1 MASIPKVV
9 VYHAEGCHLCDR
21 ALAQVR
27 DLREELGFEL
37 SEVDIGGDDALEA
50 AYREWIPVIEI
61 DGRRRFTYHV
71 QPDAFRTAVAQARS
85 LA

>member
-1 MASIPKVV
+1 MASTPKVV
-9 VYHAEGCHLCDR
+9 VYHAEGCHLCER

-27 DLREELGFEL
+27 DLQDELGFEL
-37 SEVDIGGDDALEA
+37 AEVDIGGDDALEA
-50 AYREWIPVIEI
+50 VYREWIPVVEI

-71 QPDAFRTAVAQARS
+71 QPDAFRAAVAQARS